1 MAAQESNIIGPH
13 GRIEV
18 RDAREKFTAWLF
30 DELWNRYRE
39 RVSHVRAYEEVIAR
53 HRATFV
59 NDHIA
64 FRTFATQD
72 PLAGI
77 ASLARIFEALGYEA
91 AGCYQFP
98 DKHLSAIHFQ
108 HAHPEFPKLF
118 ISELRVWELSDDT
131 RNIIGSLTS
140 SHRPPVKLEVLARL
154 SRLGEAE
161 TSTPMDEALLDQ
173 IVQQFHALPW
183 ALPNQEDLQAV
194 NKESQY
200 AAWVMVH
207 GYNVNHFTSLI
218 NSHGVSE
225 LGDIEKTIEALRN
238 AGVPMKQEI
247 EGEPGSKLRQSAT
260 AAVEIEVPI
269 LVQGHETTMTWS
281 YAYFELAERG
291 HIPDA
296 ETGKP
301 RRFEGFLGPQATQL
315 FEMTRRPGNE

>member
-1 MAAQESNIIGPH
+1 MAAHKSPGPH

-18 RDAREKFTAWLF
+18 RDARERFTAQLF
-30 DELWNRYRE
+30 DELWHRYRE
-39 RVSHVRAYEEVIAR
+39 RVSYVRTYEEVIAR
-53 HRATFV
+53 HGGTFV

-77 ASLARIFEALGYEA
+77 ASLSRIFEALGYEA

-108 HAHPEFPKLF
+108 HAHSEFPKLF
-118 ISELRVWELSDDT
+118 ISELRVWELSSPTQQVIAD
-131 RNIIGSLTS
+131 LVS
-140 SHRPPVKLEVLARL
+140 SHRPPIPLDALTRLAGLR
-154 SRLGEAE
+154 GAE
-161 TSTPMDEALLDQ
+161 TSAPIDELLLEQ
-173 IVQQFHALPW
+173 VLQQFHALPW
-183 ALPNQEDLQAV
+183 VLSNQADLEAV

-225 LGDIEKTIEALRN
+225 LDSIEKTIEALRN
-238 AGVPMKQEI
+238 AGVPMKQDI

-269 LVQGHETTMTWS
+269 LAAGHETTATWS

-291 HIPDA
+291 TITDPD
-296 ETGKP
+296 TGQS

-315 FEMTRRPGNE
+315 FEMTRRTGN